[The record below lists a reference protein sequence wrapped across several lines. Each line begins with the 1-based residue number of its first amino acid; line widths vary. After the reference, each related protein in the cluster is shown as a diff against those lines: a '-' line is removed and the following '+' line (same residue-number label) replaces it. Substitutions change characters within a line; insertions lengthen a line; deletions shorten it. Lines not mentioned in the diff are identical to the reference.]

1 MATAIWFGGPGAV
14 FWMWVSALLG
24 MMTGCAEKL
33 LSVRYRRAGPAGW
46 LGGPMYYILDG
57 LKSPLLAGWFA
68 LACLPATLTG
78 GHGPVQLHCRRPQ
91 ATFGWDRL
99 AVGAAVA
106 VLTGLVMVGGIGRIA
121 RVSSGL
127 VPAMA
132 LLYLGGGAAVL
143 AARADQ
149 IPEAMALIFCSALRP
164 EAAVGAEWDTPWLP
178 LCGTGWP
185 GGVHQ

>member
-1 MATAIWFGGPGAV
+1 
-14 FWMWVSALLG
+14 MWVSALLG

-46 LGGPMYYILDG
+46 LGGPMYYIRDG

-78 GHGPVQLHCRRPQ
+78 GDMVQSSSIAAALQ

-106 VLTGLVMVGGIGRIA
+106 V
-121 RVSSGL
+121 
-127 VPAMA
+127 
-132 LLYLGGGAAVL
+132 
-143 AARADQ
+143 
-149 IPEAMALIFCSALRP
+149 
-164 EAAVGAEWDTPWLP
+164 
-178 LCGTGWP
+178 
-185 GGVHQ
+185 

>member
-1 MATAIWFGGPGAV
+1 MCIRDRSSSIAA
-14 FWMWVSALLG
+14 AL
-24 MMTGCAEKL
+24 
-33 LSVRYRRAGPAGW
+33 
-46 LGGPMYYILDG
+46 
-57 LKSPLLAGWFA
+57 
-68 LACLPATLTG
+68 
-78 GHGPVQLHCRRPQ
+78 Q

-99 AVGAAVA
+99 AVGTAVA

-149 IPEAMALIFCSALRP
+149 IPEAMALILSLI
-164 EAAVGAEWDTPWLP
+164 
-178 LCGTGWP
+178 
-185 GGVHQ
+185 HI

>member
-1 MATAIWFGGPGAV
+1 MPW
-14 FWMWVSALLG
+14 
-24 MMTGCAEKL
+24 
-33 LSVRYRRAGPAGW
+33 
-46 LGGPMYYILDG
+46 
-57 LKSPLLAGWFA
+57 
-68 LACLPATLTG
+68 ACLPATLHRG
-78 GHGPVQLHCRRPQ
+78 RHGPVQLHCRRPQ

-164 EAAVGAEWDTPWLP
+164 EAAVGGGMDTPWLP

>member
-1 MATAIWFGGPGAV
+1 
-14 FWMWVSALLG
+14 MWVSALLG

-68 LACLPATLTG
+68 LACLPATLTRG
-78 GHGPVQLHCRRPQ
+78 RHGPVQLHCRRPP
-91 ATFGWDRL
+91 GHLRMGRL

-143 AARADQ
+143 AAGPDQ
-149 IPEAMALIFCSALRP
+149 IPEAMALIFCSRSDRRP
-164 EAAVGAEWDTPWLP
+164 
-178 LCGTGWP
+178 
-185 GGVHQ
+185 Q